1 MVLFFLGVSVR
12 HAAMVTTKLLWTNP
26 VGCADPAWRPLQPGA
41 AGRGWRWGD
50 SWGLS
55 LLLSQ
60 VDFSVS
66 LPLVAPGELPTTV
79 VAGERLLSR
88 VRADVRGEVV
98 AAAEVAH
105 ADPALEWLVSS
116 VDADVSG
123 QFVRAGKPPVAALR
137 RTGVR
142 PLMDGRLA
150 GSVRVLSGPQDRP
163 QGQVLWAVG
172 RGEPRRSS
180 LGAATARPPQCKVPD
195 SVQRGQGWGH
205 AECI

>member
-1 MVLFFLGVSVR
+1 M
-12 HAAMVTTKLLWTNP
+12 
-26 VGCADPAWRPLQPGA
+26 
-41 AGRGWRWGD
+41 
-50 SWGLS
+50 
-55 LLLSQ
+55 
-60 VDFSVS
+60 S
-66 LPLVAPGELPTTV
+66 LPFVAPGELPTTI

-105 ADPALEWLVSS
+105 ADPTLEGLVSS

-123 QFVRAGKPPVAALR
+123 QFIRAGKPPIAALR
-137 RTGVR
+137 RTRVW
-142 PLMDGRLA
+142 PLMDRRLA

-172 RGEPRRSS
+172 RGEPRLSS
-180 LGAATARPPQCKVPD
+180 LGPATTRTPKCKVPD